1 MHTSGPEAGGL
12 PHVFKDVSVQSNAPP
27 SGKSALVTGAV
38 GQGTAFSLPKGVQP
52 ESMYPGLYEYPGEEL
67 DEELLAT
74 VGGAGGGVLN
84 GIELDVRCAASLS
97 RPFIALSLY
106 TPG

>member
-1 MHTSGPEAGGL
+1 M
-12 PHVFKDVSVQSNAPP
+12 
-27 SGKSALVTGAV
+27 
-38 GQGTAFSLPKGVQP
+38 
-52 ESMYPGLYEYPGEEL
+52 YEYPGEEL

-74 VGGAGGGVLN
+74 VGGGGGVLN

-97 RPFIALSLY
+97 HPFIALSLY